1 MKKAFT
7 LIEAILVIMIIF
19 VTSTVIGFYI
29 REGAHAWKY
38 ISGQKSLSLAS
49 RAALNRVTRE
59 LRRAKKNTNIT
70 TFTSKEVT
78 FLDADN
84 NTVTFSQSGRSLL
97 LNSDILLSCL
107 QDPCGLKFTYLNRDG
122 NETSNHS
129 QIATIRCRLTGVSDD
144 NKFVIESS
152 ARIRIKKL
160 D

>member
-59 LRRAKKNTNIT
+59 LRRAKKNSNIT

-78 FLDADN
+78 FLDTEN
-84 NTVTFSQSGRSLL
+84 NLVNFSQSGANLL
-97 LNSDILLSCL
+97 RNADILLAHL
-107 QDPCGLKFTYLNRDG
+107 QNPCGLKFTYLDRNG
-122 NETSNHS
+122 NETSSAN
-129 QIATIRCRLTGVSDD
+129 QIATIRCRLTGVSED
-144 NKFVIESS
+144 NKFVIESA